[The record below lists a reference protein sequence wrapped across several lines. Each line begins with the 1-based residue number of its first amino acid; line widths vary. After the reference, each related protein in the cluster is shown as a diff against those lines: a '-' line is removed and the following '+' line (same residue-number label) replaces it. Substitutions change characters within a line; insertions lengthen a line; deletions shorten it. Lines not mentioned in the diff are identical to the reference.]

1 MPSTPTQ
8 FQVGDLVNVV
18 ANDEELNDIC
28 IEFEDAKRIREAG
41 PLEVTH
47 VVAAG
52 SRRRIY
58 LDTPVGSYYVLF
70 EHAELAARP
79 GPVVV
84 SRRPP
89 KRIRKAITT
98 PLPLP

>member
-18 ANDEELNDIC
+18 ADNEALCNIDID
-28 IEFEDAKRIREAG
+28 FEDAERLREAG

-47 VVAAG
+47 VVDNY
-52 SRRRIY
+52 SRQRIY
-58 LDTPVGSYYVLF
+58 LDTPVGTYYVLF
-70 EHAELAARP
+70 KHAELAARP